1 MNLNHL
7 LTYLPSNAL
16 IFIEKWIEPYPLTLK
31 ITKSRLT
38 KLGDYRKINAGKR
51 HQITINGDLNPDA
64 FFFVLTHEIAHMM
77 IYAKYAHHQVNP
89 HGKEW
94 KMIFGQLL
102 LESYSSYP
110 KDLQPY
116 ILNHAKSPKASVG
129 ADRHIAKFVINEVK
143 DNQEY
148 LEDLDLGT
156 IFKISN
162 KILQKGEK
170 IKLRY
175 VCCEVKTKKKYLVN
189 ASALVEKL

>member
-1 MNLNHL
+1 MNLNQL
-7 LTYLPSNAL
+7 QTYLPDNAL
-16 IFIEKWIEPYPLTLK
+16 EFINKWIEYYPLTLK
-31 ITKSRLT
+31 ITKSRAT

-77 IYAKYAHHQVNP
+77 VYAKYTHHEVAP

-94 KMIFGQLL
+94 KNTFGHLL
-102 LESYSSYP
+102 IDSYLIYP
-110 KDLQPY
+110 KDLRPY
-116 ILNHAKSPKASVG
+116 ILKHAKSPKASVG
-129 ADRHIAKFVINEVK
+129 ADHQIAKFVINDSK
-143 DNQEY
+143 DHQDY
-148 LEDLDLGT
+148 LEDIDLGA

-162 KILQKGEK
+162 KIFKKGEK

-175 VCCEVKTKKKYLVN
+175 VCCEVKTQKKYLIS